1 MKVMENKMESETAKK
16 IEGALIEMNKIIQ
29 FSDKML
35 FDIMPLDKAA
45 ISFFSV
51 LECKKRVDVNIIKS
65 FYNLPIVLF
74 LLDRSIFGNSMDN
87 DYCNQYDYP

>member
-51 LECKKRVDVNIIKS
+51 LECKKRVDVNIIKIEEEI
-65 FYNLPIVLF
+65 FWNLCVDFSLRLYIGEF
-74 LLDRSIFGNSMDN
+74 NHGK
-87 DYCNQYDYP
+87 